1 MDFIKT
7 FTVTPEEGSQVT
19 VAGEVPYEELQKHRA
34 AALQALGKNIELDG
48 FRKGHVPEDI
58 LVQKIGEGTLLGEM
72 AERALAKIY
81 PTILTEHSIDAV
93 GYPQIQITKLAPEN
107 PLGFTATIAVM
118 PSIELPDYKKI
129 AADVNK
135 EKGSTEVT
143 DEDIEAQIK
152 DILRQKLAY
161 ERLQKKAQPQ
171 QHTHADGTVHEGPAH
186 GDDTTDLP
194 TPETVGDAAAEEET
208 GATEPSEIT
217 DDELPELTDEYVQG
231 LGQPG
236 QFESVDDFK
245 TKLREHLAIEKE
257 KEVNAAHRAKVTDK
271 IIEASTFEL
280 PQVMIDAELNQMFA
294 QMEEDLTRANL
305 SMEDYLGHIKKTKAD
320 LTAEWSPAAEKRAR
334 LQLILNEIAKK
345 ENVQPDE
352 EQLEAQIAQLKE
364 QYKDAD
370 EARVRMYVT
379 SVLTNE
385 ATMQML
391 ETQ

>member
-19 VAGEVPYEELQKHRA
+19 VTGEVPYEELQKHRA

-135 EKGSTEVT
+135 EKDSTEVT

-217 DDELPELTDEYVQG
+217 DGELPELTDEYVQG

-305 SMEDYLGHIKKTKAD
+305 SMEDYLGHIKKTKED